1 MPPELTAALALCR
14 NLPSPPGI
22 ALRIIELAQDP
33 EADITTAADII
44 AIDMALSARMLRIA
58 NSPLYASR
66 RRIENLGQAL
76 TMLGLNATV
85 SLALGFTVTQGLTA
99 PGAGQDLRE
108 RAWRRSILSAL
119 AASLL
124 GQARGL
130 RKAEELM
137 LAGLLQD
144 LGILVLAQAQPDT
157 YLPLLRQ
164 AADNDALVALE
175 REHLHCT
182 HAEVGALMAEQ
193 WDLPRYLVDSI
204 ARSESPADAEDN
216 FQTCVALSGAVADI
230 WLSADA
236 DAAREH
242 ALQLVNE
249 RLQLDSAQFDQ
260 VLARISDA
268 LPDISALFETSL
280 LSPSRVQQLID
291 HAQELATLRN
301 LREMQDAAQ
310 ARQRADEFEAGGNID
325 ASAEWLRKSGLA
337 KADKKA
343 DRVAAEGI
351 IVAAQDGNKAVL
363 VEVNSE
369 TDFVAKDSNFL
380 DFTKAVGATA
390 LSSGAAD
397 IDALKAAKLPTGETI
412 EEARAAVI
420 AKVGEKVDVRRIV
433 RLESTNN
440 VAAYV
445 HGGRIGV
452 LVELAGGDAELA
464 RGLAMHVAAMNPP
477 HNKAADVPAEFV
489 AKEKEIELA
498 KMTDKD
504 KSKPADILEK
514 IISGKIAK
522 IVNEVTLYGQPYV
535 LDTNQSVEQVL
546 KAAGADV
553 VGFKRLAVGEGIEKV
568 VEDYAAEVMKQA
580 GLA

>member
-1 MPPELTAALALCR
+1 MEITA
-14 NLPSPPGI
+14 
-22 ALRIIELAQDP
+22 
-33 EADITTAADII
+33 
-44 AIDMALSARMLRIA
+44 
-58 NSPLYASR
+58 
-66 RRIENLGQAL
+66 
-76 TMLGLNATV
+76 
-85 SLALGFTVTQGLTA
+85 SLVKE
-99 PGAGQDLRE
+99 LRE
-108 RAWRRSILSAL
+108 RT
-119 AASLL
+119 
-124 GQARGL
+124 G
-130 RKAEELM
+130 
-137 LAGLLQD
+137 AGMMECKK
-144 LGILVLAQAQPDT
+144 
-157 YLPLLRQ
+157 
-164 AADNDALVALE
+164 ALVE
-175 REHLHCT
+175 
-182 HAEVGALMAEQ
+182 
-193 WDLPRYLVDSI
+193 
-204 ARSESPADAEDN
+204 N
-216 FQTCVALSGAVADI
+216 
-230 WLSADA
+230 
-236 DAAREH
+236 
-242 ALQLVNE
+242 
-249 RLQLDSAQFDQ
+249 
-260 VLARISDA
+260 
-268 LPDISALFETSL
+268 
-280 LSPSRVQQLID
+280 
-291 HAQELATLRN
+291 
-301 LREMQDAAQ
+301 
-310 ARQRADEFEAGGNID
+310 GGNID

-351 IVAAQDGNKAVL
+351 IVAAQDGGKAVL

-380 DFTKAVGATA
+380 DFTKAVAATA

-397 IDALKAAKLPTGETI
+397 IDTLKAAKLPSGETI

-452 LVELAGGDAELA
+452 LVELAGGNEELA

-477 HNKAADVPAEFV
+477 HNKAADVPADFV

-498 KMTDKD
+498 KMSDKD

-553 VGFKRLAVGEGIEKV
+553 VGFQRLAVGEGIEKV

>member
-1 MPPELTAALALCR
+1 MEITA
-14 NLPSPPGI
+14 
-22 ALRIIELAQDP
+22 
-33 EADITTAADII
+33 
-44 AIDMALSARMLRIA
+44 
-58 NSPLYASR
+58 
-66 RRIENLGQAL
+66 
-76 TMLGLNATV
+76 
-85 SLALGFTVTQGLTA
+85 SLVKE
-99 PGAGQDLRE
+99 LRE
-108 RAWRRSILSAL
+108 RT
-119 AASLL
+119 
-124 GQARGL
+124 G
-130 RKAEELM
+130 
-137 LAGLLQD
+137 AGMMECKK
-144 LGILVLAQAQPDT
+144 
-157 YLPLLRQ
+157 
-164 AADNDALVALE
+164 ALVE
-175 REHLHCT
+175 
-182 HAEVGALMAEQ
+182 
-193 WDLPRYLVDSI
+193 
-204 ARSESPADAEDN
+204 N
-216 FQTCVALSGAVADI
+216 
-230 WLSADA
+230 
-236 DAAREH
+236 
-242 ALQLVNE
+242 
-249 RLQLDSAQFDQ
+249 
-260 VLARISDA
+260 
-268 LPDISALFETSL
+268 
-280 LSPSRVQQLID
+280 
-291 HAQELATLRN
+291 
-301 LREMQDAAQ
+301 
-310 ARQRADEFEAGGNID
+310 GGNID

-397 IDALKAAKLPTGETI
+397 IDALKAAKLPSGETI